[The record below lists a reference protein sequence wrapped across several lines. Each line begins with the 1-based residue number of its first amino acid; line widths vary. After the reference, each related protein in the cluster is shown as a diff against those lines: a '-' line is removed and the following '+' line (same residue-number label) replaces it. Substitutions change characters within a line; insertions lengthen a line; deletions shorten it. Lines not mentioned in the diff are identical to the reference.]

1 MSKNQKE
8 KKYNYI
14 KKINIINNHPNKS
27 SHLVTKINNIS
38 KLLNTKKIFNNNI
51 SKKFDD
57 KNENLNQK
65 IHKKI
70 ILNIEGYN
78 NLADI
83 KKLAFKNYFGSP
95 IHRRMLTER
104 KISNFNNIKKKNRF
118 VLINTRNKKNK
129 DEYRFITEYFSQEN
143 NQNIKNNNSQIISHK
158 NIFNINLSYKKRYM
172 KYLKANNLYNH
183 SLDNTNT
190 KIRTR
195 NNISQINSFDLNES
209 NNIFSQ
215 KNSNINLTSYYN
227 SIDIKKKNKFFN
239 YNIKEKRKILGKKF
253 FDDFLKT
260 YNNILTEKPSQIKS
274 PDIKLKKNFIKK
286 DNNNNLTIDK
296 ILQEKD
302 KNISYVLK
310 NKIMKLQKKNRNNK
324 YHLSATT
331 TNSINKINNKN
342 LWLKLNIGKD
352 SKIKIAKI
360 MKQKNGFINIKNNNN
375 LIKKIRNIIA
385 LTKKGFWQPGI
396 EKPNQD
402 NYFIF
407 KNLNNDKNILY
418 MGICDG
424 HGIYGK
430 EVSSFISQNL
440 PKKLNENIIKSKINI
455 NKENISLISKIIK
468 NVFIDINKSLILNKN
483 IDTSKSGSTCCSI
496 ILSQKKI
503 ISINLG
509 DSRCILGK
517 YIPIKNIWSFIN
529 ISRDHKPQEKDEKE
543 RIIKEGGKISK
554 EKDDFGNFKGITRIW
569 FKDGGNIG
577 LALTRS
583 FGDEIMSK
591 VGIICEPEIKEFF
604 LEKND
609 KFIIIGSDGLWEY
622 ISNQECVNFV
632 KEFYLKNDIKGA
644 INFLYKEASKRWI
657 LQQDIIDDISIILI
671 FLD

>member
-239 YNIKEKRKILGKKF
+239 YNIKEKRKIFGKKY

-274 PDIKLKKNFIKK
+274 PDIKLKKKFHKK
-286 DNNNNLTIDK
+286 
-296 ILQEKD
+296 
-302 KNISYVLK
+302 
-310 NKIMKLQKKNRNNK
+310 R
-324 YHLSATT
+324 
-331 TNSINKINNKN
+331 
-342 LWLKLNIGKD
+342 
-352 SKIKIAKI
+352 
-360 MKQKNGFINIKNNNN
+360 
-375 LIKKIRNIIA
+375 
-385 LTKKGFWQPGI
+385 
-396 EKPNQD
+396 
-402 NYFIF
+402 
-407 KNLNNDKNILY
+407 
-418 MGICDG
+418 
-424 HGIYGK
+424 
-430 EVSSFISQNL
+430 
-440 PKKLNENIIKSKINI
+440 
-455 NKENISLISKIIK
+455 
-468 NVFIDINKSLILNKN
+468 
-483 IDTSKSGSTCCSI
+483 
-496 ILSQKKI
+496 
-503 ISINLG
+503 
-509 DSRCILGK
+509 
-517 YIPIKNIWSFIN
+517 
-529 ISRDHKPQEKDEKE
+529 
-543 RIIKEGGKISK
+543 
-554 EKDDFGNFKGITRIW
+554 
-569 FKDGGNIG
+569 
-577 LALTRS
+577 
-583 FGDEIMSK
+583 
-591 VGIICEPEIKEFF
+591 
-604 LEKND
+604 
-609 KFIIIGSDGLWEY
+609 
-622 ISNQECVNFV
+622 
-632 KEFYLKNDIKGA
+632 
-644 INFLYKEASKRWI
+644 
-657 LQQDIIDDISIILI
+657 
-671 FLD
+671 